1 MAKRVGLLLA
11 GGTGTRLYP
20 ASRAE
25 RPKQFQS
32 FGGDRPLLRR
42 AADRIEFLDEQY
54 AITRQRYEE
63 RVADIVPEATVLTEP
78 KAKDTGPALVYA
90 AHEIATREDDPILLC
105 TPSDHVIGEGFQ
117 ADATTALD
125 AAEATSGLVTLG
137 VEPTRPATE
146 YGYILPA
153 ESGADMTA
161 GVSADYLAVDTFHEK
176 PDRGTAEELIEKGAR
191 WNAGIFAWRPSVF
204 LDATRSTILGPLVE
218 ALEAGDQMAGFESV
232 PDISVDNAVLETAKH
247 VFVTP
252 ASFPWDDLGSWDA
265 LERLAAEAAGEKSAG
280 VGPASDEN
288 TVIGDALTHEAE
300 GNVIASDDTHVSVVG
315 VDDLVVAAFDDR
327 VLVIPKNR
335 AQDVRSVVEELRHAG
350 LF

>member
-1 MAKRVGLLLA
+1 MVTRVGLLLA

-20 ASRAE
+20 ASRDE

-32 FGGDRPLLRR
+32 FGGDRSLLRR

-54 AITRQRYEE
+54 AITRPAYAD

-78 KAKDTGPALVYA
+78 EAKDTGPALVYA
-90 AHEIATREDDPILLC
+90 THEIASREADPVLLC

-117 ADATTALD
+117 ADASTALD
-125 AAEATSGLVTLG
+125 AAAETDGLVTLG

-153 ESGADMTA
+153 DNAVEEM
-161 GVSADYLAVDTFHEK
+161 ADYPAVETFHEK
-176 PDRGTAEELIEKGAR
+176 PDREAAEILIEQGAR
-191 WNAGIFAWRPSVF
+191 WNAGIFAWRPSAF
-204 LDATRSTILGPLVE
+204 LDAARSTVLGSLVD
-218 ALEAGDQMAGFESV
+218 ALESDNPAAGFESV
-232 PDISVDNAVLETAKH
+232 PAISVDNAVLEEASD
-247 VFVTP
+247 VFVTQ

-265 LERLAAEAAGEKSAG
+265 IERLAAEDVGGDGIGDGPSAE
-280 VGPASDEN
+280 AN
-288 TVIGDALTHEAE
+288 TVIGDALTQDAA
-300 GNVIASDDTHVSVVG
+300 GNVIASDDKHVSVVG

-327 VLVIPKNR
+327 VLVIPKER
-335 AQDVRSVVEELRHAG
+335 AQDVRSVVRELRESG